1 MLPPCSVF
9 TAQCRVIR
17 STHRSETKF
26 CWWSL
31 QLFLA
36 AVLHCEQHI
45 ASQFQPRSGLCDYR
59 LINMTNYPLPYSR
72 WFSIINRFRNCQV
85 WLLVSTSK
93 YFRDRRFQGK
103 RSRNDESAWT
113 NYLHVICVL
122 MLNIEPHILS
132 ISVCFSLESS
142 VSYMNMDILQN
153 RTGTVRILTLCLTIT
168 VIPNLLPEKHRFLLI
183 SL

>member
-1 MLPPCSVF
+1 MLPPCSVS

-17 STHRSETKF
+17 STHRSETEF
-26 CWWSL
+26 CWWSF

-36 AVLHCEQHI
+36 VVLQREQHI
-45 ASQFQPRSGLCDYR
+45 ASQCQPRSGR
-59 LINMTNYPLPYSR
+59 VTNYPLPYSR
-72 WFSIINRFRNCQV
+72 WFSVINRFRNCQV

-153 RTGTVRILTLCLTIT
+153 RTGTVCILTLCLTIT
-168 VIPNLLPEKHRFLLI
+168 VIPNLLPVKHRFLLI

>member
-1 MLPPCSVF
+1 M
-9 TAQCRVIR
+9 
-17 STHRSETKF
+17 
-26 CWWSL
+26 
-31 QLFLA
+31 
-36 AVLHCEQHI
+36 
-45 ASQFQPRSGLCDYR
+45 
-59 LINMTNYPLPYSR
+59 NYPLPYSR
-72 WFSIINRFRNCQV
+72 WFSVINRFRNCQV

-142 VSYMNMDILQN
+142 VSHMNMDILQN
-153 RTGTVRILTLCLTIT
+153 RIGSVRILTLCLTIT
-168 VIPNLLPEKHRFLLI
+168 VIPNLLPVKHRFLLI
-183 SL
+183 PCDRTYRYSNRYQIGDILYRHRLELFTVESYKNRRFG

>member
-1 MLPPCSVF
+1 M
-9 TAQCRVIR
+9 QRVHGPVVEFIR
-17 STHRSETKF
+17 STHRAGTETEF

-36 AVLHCEQHI
+36 VVLHSEQHI
-45 ASQFQPRSGLCDYR
+45 ASQCQTRRRLCD
-59 LINMTNYPLPYSR
+59 LTNYPLPYSR
-72 WFSIINRFRNCQV
+72 WFSVINRFRNCQV

-122 MLNIEPHILS
+122 MLNIEP
-132 ISVCFSLESS
+132 ISYLYLFVS
-142 VSYMNMDILQN
+142 VWN
-153 RTGTVRILTLCLTIT
+153 RACRT
-168 VIPNLLPEKHRFLLI
+168 
-183 SL
+183 